1 MQTLK
6 EHKEETLKAFQE
18 EFGIHFKDSA
28 GELKFAQTFIEEALD
43 KQIEIIKGLLP
54 EEISQIVLEE
64 AKSIVK
70 SLTYPSS
77 LTDIVSSVDEIFKG
91 KKTIEEKV
99 KEILK

>member
-6 EHKEETLKAFQE
+6 EHKEETIKAFAS

-28 GELKFAQTFIEEALD
+28 GELQFAQTFIAEALD
-43 KQIEIIKGLLP
+43 KQIGLIKEILTK
-54 EEISQIVLEE
+54 EISILILEE
-64 AKSIVK
+64 ARSIIKSVT
-70 SLTYPSS
+70 SPTS
-77 LTDIVSSVDEIFKG
+77 LTDIVSSVDEIFEG